1 MNALTSIGSDLKTK
15 IAIYFNQYKCMKKN
29 FFNSCGFTGRVK
41 RMLFV
46 MKLTILAFLLGLMSL
61 SASTYS
67 QNKKLTLDLEGVTLI
82 DLFKQI
88 ESQSE
93 FVFIYKN
100 ETIDLNKKFDVKVEE
115 TTVDKLLESVLINSL
130 G

>member
-1 MNALTSIGSDLKTK
+1 
-15 IAIYFNQYKCMKKN
+15 
-29 FFNSCGFTGRVK
+29 
-41 RMLFV
+41 